1 MKMRRIKDLKDMME
15 LAKRLGRPP
24 EVAIIASIK
33 AKMTLEIIKYIEKKN
48 LTHQE
53 VADMTGIPRS
63 AITGIINGSLQRVSI
78 DRLVRILAGLGKSVD
93 MKIKDV
99 A

>member
-1 MKMRRIKDLKDMME
+1 MKMKKYKNLE
-15 LAKRLGRPP
+15 EFAKALGRPP
-24 EVAIIASIK
+24 EVAAVAKIK
-33 AKMTLEIIKYIEKKN
+33 TKMILEIIRYIDKKN

-78 DRLVRILAGLGKSVD
+78 DRLVRIMAGLGKSVD
-93 MKIKDV
+93 MKIKDI

>member
-1 MKMRRIKDLKDMME
+1 MKMKRYKDLTE
-15 LAKRLGRPP
+15 LAKALGRPP
-24 EVAIIASIK
+24 EVAEVAKIK
-33 AKMTLEIIKYIEKKN
+33 AKMILEIIKYIDKKN

-53 VADMTGIPRS
+53 VADITGIPRS

-78 DRLVRILAGLGKSVD
+78 DRLVRIMAGLGKSVD

>member
-1 MKMRRIKDLKDMME
+1 MKMKKYKNLE
-15 LAKRLGRPP
+15 EFAKALGCSP
-24 EVAIIASIK
+24 EVAAVAKIK
-33 AKMTLEIIKYIEKKN
+33 TKMILEIIRYIEKKG

-53 VADMTGIPRS
+53 VADRTGIPRS

-78 DRLVRILAGLGKSVD
+78 DRLVRIMAGLGKSVD
-93 MKIKDV
+93 MKIRDV

>member
-1 MKMRRIKDLKDMME
+1 MKMRNITGLKAKME

-24 EVAIIASIK
+24 EVAIIAKIK
-33 AKMTLEIIKYIEKKN
+33 VKIILEIIKYIEKKN

-78 DRLVRILAGLGKSVD
+78 DRLVRIMAGLGKSVD
-93 MKIKDV
+93 MKIKDI

>member
-1 MKMRRIKDLKDMME
+1 MKMKKYKNLE
-15 LAKRLGRPP
+15 AFAKALGCPP
-24 EVAIIASIK
+24 EVAAVAKIK
-33 AKMTLEIIKYIEKKN
+33 TKMILEIIKYIEKKN

-78 DRLVRILAGLGKSVD
+78 DRLVRIMAVLGKSVD
-93 MKIKDV
+93 MKIKDI

>member
-1 MKMRRIKDLKDMME
+1 MKMKRYKDLSD
-15 LAKRLGRPP
+15 LAKALGRPP
-24 EVAIIASIK
+24 EVAVIAKIK
-33 AKMTLEIIKYIEKKN
+33 TKMILEIIKHVEKKG

-78 DRLVRILAGLGKSVD
+78 DRLVRIMAGLGKSVD